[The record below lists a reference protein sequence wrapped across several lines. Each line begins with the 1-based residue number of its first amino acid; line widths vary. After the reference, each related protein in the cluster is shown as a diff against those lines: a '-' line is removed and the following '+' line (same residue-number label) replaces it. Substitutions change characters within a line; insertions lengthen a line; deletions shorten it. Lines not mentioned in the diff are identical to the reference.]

1 MANLFS
7 GIQISSGTF
16 FSKIYH
22 LASLD
27 ALTQSCLFEI
37 IEIIKIIPSF
47 IFHFES
53 KKVAEEGG
61 EMWKIE
67 YLGNEK
73 NFRQDKK
80 YISQFL
86 RAFCQSNI
94 QK

>member
-27 ALTQSCLFEI
+27 VLTQSCLF
-37 IEIIKIIPSF
+37 EIIKIIPSF

-73 NFRQDKK
+73 IFRQDKK